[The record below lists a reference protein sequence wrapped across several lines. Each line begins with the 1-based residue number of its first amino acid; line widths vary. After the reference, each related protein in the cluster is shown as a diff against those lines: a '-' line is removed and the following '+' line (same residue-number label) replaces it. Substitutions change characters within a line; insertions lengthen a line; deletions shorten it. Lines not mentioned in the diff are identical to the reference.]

1 MVSQSERDPITTP
14 TRGVSVVAVMVRP
27 SKNGYC
33 TGFPVLRRFRPMD
46 KRLLDIL
53 CCPVSKTPVRLLG
66 RAELDALN
74 GAIATGSV
82 LTTAGAS
89 VHERLDEGLITIDR
103 KLIYRVDDGIP
114 VMLPEEGIGTT
125 QLNDFPTAP

>member
-1 MVSQSERDPITTP
+1 
-14 TRGVSVVAVMVRP
+14 
-27 SKNGYC
+27 
-33 TGFPVLRRFRPMD
+33 MD

-74 GAIATGSV
+74 SAIVAGSV
-82 LTTAGAS
+82 VTTAGS
-89 VHERLDEGLITIDR
+89 PVRERVDEGLITIDR

-114 VMLPEEGIGTT
+114 VMLPEDGIGTT
-125 QLNDFPTAP
+125 QLNDFPAP